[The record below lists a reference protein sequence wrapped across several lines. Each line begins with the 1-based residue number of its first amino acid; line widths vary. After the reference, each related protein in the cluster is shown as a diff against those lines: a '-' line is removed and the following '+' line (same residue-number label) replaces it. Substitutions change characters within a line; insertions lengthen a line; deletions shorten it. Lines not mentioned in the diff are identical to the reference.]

1 MDDEQEQKYKDEIER
16 LRRVIHE
23 MNNIIDH
30 QASTILHLD
39 TLIRRYDELERFE
52 KL

>member
-16 LRRVIHE
+16 LRNVIHE

-30 QASTILHLD
+30 QASTIIHLD
-39 TLIRRYDELERFE
+39 TLIQRYEELERFE

>member
-1 MDDEQEQKYKDEIER
+1 MDNEQEQKYKDEIER

-39 TLIRRYDELERFE
+39 TLIRRYEELDRFE